1 MRKYQFPATRTDI
14 DNCYDVEQL
23 KQWQHGFEQT
33 LNQIEADFGGVDN
46 VPEKLY
52 KYAIANKYNLQQIGF
67 KIRKL
72 SSPVSGVGALK
83 CFHDTAKELLP
94 ESVYD
99 DIVNNSK
106 IRLGKTDNDWDKLIS
121 KKNHGRTNVIL

>member
-1 MRKYQFPATRTDI
+1 MRKYQFPAKRTDI
-14 DNCYDVEQL
+14 ESCYDVETL
-23 KQWQHGFEQT
+23 KQWQHLFEQT
-33 LNQIEADFGGVDN
+33 FYQMEADYGGVEN

-52 KYAIANKYNLQQIGF
+52 KFAIANKNNLNEIKF

-72 SSPVSGVGALK
+72 SGPVSSVGALK

-106 IRLGKTDNDWDKLIS
+106 IRLGKTDQDWDKLIS
-121 KKNHGRTNVIL
+121 KKNHGRNNII

>member
-1 MRKYQFPATRTDI
+1 MRKYQFPATRTNI

-33 LNQIEADFGGVDN
+33 LNQIEADFGGVEN
-46 VPEKLY
+46 VPENLY
-52 KYAIANKYNLQQIGF
+52 KYVIANKYNLQQIGF

-72 SSPVSGVGALK
+72 NSPVSGVGALK

-94 ESVYD
+94 DTVYEN
-99 DIVNNSK
+99 IVNNTKS
-106 IRLGKTDNDWDKLIS
+106 RLGKKDCVWEELIS
-121 KKNHGRTNVIL
+121 KNNHGRRRRI

>member
-1 MRKYQFPATRTDI
+1 MRKYEFPAKRNDI

-33 LNQIEADFGGVDN
+33 LNQIEADFGGVEN

-52 KYAIANKYNLQQIGF
+52 KYAIANKYNLQQIDF

-72 SSPVSGVGALK
+72 NSPVSSVGALK

-94 ESVYD
+94 EAVFEN
-99 DIVNNSK
+99 IVNNAK
-106 IRLGKTDNDWDKLIS
+106 IRLGKKDCGWEELIS
-121 KKNHGRTNVIL
+121 KNNHGRRRV

>member
-1 MRKYQFPATRTDI
+1 MRKYEFPAKRNDI

-33 LNQIEADFGGVDN
+33 LNQIEADFGGVEN

-52 KYAIANKYNLQQIGF
+52 KYAIANKYNLQQIDF

-72 SSPVSGVGALK
+72 NSPVSSVGALK

-94 ESVYD
+94 EAVFEN
-99 DIVNNSK
+99 IVNNAK
-106 IRLGKTDNDWDKLIS
+106 IRLGKKDCSWEELIS
-121 KKNHGRTNVIL
+121 KNNHGRRRV

>member
-1 MRKYQFPATRTDI
+1 MSKYKFPAKRNDI

-33 LNQIEADFGGVDN
+33 LNQIEADFGGVEN
-46 VPEKLY
+46 VPEKQY
-52 KYAIANKYNLQQIGF
+52 KYVIANKYNLQQIDF

-72 SSPVSGVGALK
+72 NSPVSSVGALK

-94 ESVYD
+94 EAVFGN
-99 DIVNNSK
+99 IVNNAK
-106 IRLGKTDNDWDKLIS
+106 IRLGKKECNWEELIS
-121 KKNHGRTNVIL
+121 KNNHGRRRV

>member
-1 MRKYQFPATRTDI
+1 MRKYEFPAKRNDI
-14 DNCYDVEQL
+14 ENCYDVEQL

-33 LNQIEADFGGVDN
+33 LNQIEADFGGVEN

-52 KYAIANKYNLQQIGF
+52 KYAIANKYNLQQIDF

-72 SSPVSGVGALK
+72 NSPVSSVGALK

-94 ESVYD
+94 EAVFEN
-99 DIVNNSK
+99 IVNNAK
-106 IRLGKTDNDWDKLIS
+106 IRLGKKDCGWEELIS
-121 KKNHGRTNVIL
+121 KNNHGRRRV

>member
-1 MRKYQFPATRTDI
+1 MRKYEFPANRNDI

-23 KQWQHGFEQT
+23 KRWQHGFEQT

-52 KYAIANKYNLQQIGF
+52 KYTTANKYNLQQIGF

-72 SSPVSGVGALK
+72 NSPVSSVGALK
-83 CFHDTAKELLP
+83 CFHDTMKELMP
-94 ESVYD
+94 NEYGI
-99 DIVNNSK
+99 IVEQAK
-106 IRLGKTDNDWDKLIS
+106 IRLGKRDFDWEELIR
-121 KKNHGRTNVIL
+121 KNNHDRRI